1 MRIVKYY
8 LPIALVVAL
17 LASCSN
23 DDESVGQS
31 EEILLGNS
39 DVEVK
44 LSTASGG
51 ITRASVESDANGL
64 FELDNI
70 GIYMLG
76 TYQQNT
82 NPAES
87 PIDWR
92 LDYNQFASW
101 ITNVE
106 AQAVFN
112 DDTTHTDIK
121 WKDGKTRWYPIGN
134 WYSYRFYGYYPRVD
148 DYDITTEKGKVT
160 INYYNL
166 DGKTDII
173 WGRSAG
179 ADPEDA
185 KEKYRYSARYFRQL
199 GYSEKYPEIAFQHK
213 MMRLQFYIQG
223 LSDPNLPE
231 GHQFD
236 PANEMFIDTIV
247 VMSVPTRGYL
257 TLADLNTNTNDGKM
271 SYSWTSW
278 LGDVGVVGE
287 NDGTFIK
294 EQIHNDSI
302 IKVGQPI
309 LLPVPDEDAASAGY
323 NKYGVQIRLHNLDG
337 VLFDHEKPIEL
348 KRVDGI
354 EFEAGK
360 TYRVILKIAGPKQV
374 TVRASLSQWEFE
386 DNGITPLI
394 ID

>member
-31 EEILLGNS
+31 EDILLGNS

-134 WYSYRFYGYYPRVD
+134 WYSYRFYGYYPCVV

-185 KEKYRYSARYFRQL
+185 KEKYRYSARYFRQFL
-199 GYSEKYPEIAFQHK
+199 QTESHRPGSGETHRRGGHEGRRSEE
-213 MMRLQFYIQG
+213 
-223 LSDPNLPE
+223 
-231 GHQFD
+231 FD
-236 PANEMFIDTIV
+236 
-247 VMSVPTRGYL
+247 
-257 TLADLNTNTNDGKM
+257 
-271 SYSWTSW
+271 
-278 LGDVGVVGE
+278 
-287 NDGTFIK
+287 
-294 EQIHNDSI
+294 
-302 IKVGQPI
+302 
-309 LLPVPDEDAASAGY
+309 
-323 NKYGVQIRLHNLDG
+323 
-337 VLFDHEKPIEL
+337 
-348 KRVDGI
+348 
-354 EFEAGK
+354 
-360 TYRVILKIAGPKQV
+360 
-374 TVRASLSQWEFE
+374 
-386 DNGITPLI
+386 
-394 ID
+394 

>member
-31 EEILLGNS
+31 EDILLGNS

-106 AQAVFN
+106 SQAVFN

-121 WKDGKTRWYPIGN
+121 WKDGKT
-134 WYSYRFYGYYPRVD
+134 S
-148 DYDITTEKGKVT
+148 
-160 INYYNL
+160 
-166 DGKTDII
+166 
-173 WGRSAG
+173 S
-179 ADPEDA
+179 
-185 KEKYRYSARYFRQL
+185 
-199 GYSEKYPEIAFQHK
+199 
-213 MMRLQFYIQG
+213 
-223 LSDPNLPE
+223 
-231 GHQFD
+231 
-236 PANEMFIDTIV
+236 
-247 VMSVPTRGYL
+247 
-257 TLADLNTNTNDGKM
+257 
-271 SYSWTSW
+271 
-278 LGDVGVVGE
+278 
-287 NDGTFIK
+287 
-294 EQIHNDSI
+294 
-302 IKVGQPI
+302 
-309 LLPVPDEDAASAGY
+309 
-323 NKYGVQIRLHNLDG
+323 
-337 VLFDHEKPIEL
+337 
-348 KRVDGI
+348 
-354 EFEAGK
+354 
-360 TYRVILKIAGPKQV
+360 
-374 TVRASLSQWEFE
+374 
-386 DNGITPLI
+386 
-394 ID
+394 